1 MNAKNMLKI
10 LEKCAADARACFPNS
25 ASGRSGYFLQAL
37 ANEFDL
43 VEEPLAPLLRAL
55 PCPLTDADYTPAGG
69 AESAP

>member
-1 MNAKNMLKI
+1 MNAKNMLKL
-10 LEKCAADARACFPNS
+10 LEKCATDARACFPNS

-55 PCPLTDADYTPAGG
+55 PCPLTDADYATSVAAGV
-69 AESAP
+69 AP